1 MSGWFRAICCWMWLW
16 GAAWTAGCVPTAQPP
31 APPSTQI
38 PLSAFG
44 NVAGNWAGIM
54 TMTPRSGND
63 DWITVTI
70 NEDGTYRFES
80 VRTIGIMQG
89 QGKFALVDGKL
100 RVEGERGWATGTLY
114 EEGDRRLLKIQGADR
129 DGVRYAAD
137 LAPAR

>member
-80 VRTIGIMQG
+80 VRQRRR
-89 QGKFALVDGKL
+89 ALCRRPGSGEMNDGTKSFYSF
-100 RVEGERGWATGTLY
+100 RA
-114 EEGDRRLLKIQGADR
+114 
-129 DGVRYAAD
+129 
-137 LAPAR
+137 